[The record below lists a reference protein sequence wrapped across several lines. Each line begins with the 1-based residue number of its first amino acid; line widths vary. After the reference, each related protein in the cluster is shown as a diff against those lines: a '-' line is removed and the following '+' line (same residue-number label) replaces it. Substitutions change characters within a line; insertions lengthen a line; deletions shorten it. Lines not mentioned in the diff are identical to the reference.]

1 MAIYIET
8 TRPRT
13 LIRAIREKIEQDEI
27 ATWAYDEDGDFTHTA
42 LQWKYKA
49 WLRPYIKMKESV
61 ILGIVP
67 PANKI
72 VTTEIYSIYMG
83 RFVELL
89 IKHCYM
95 YIGKMRLSPT
105 PNSVYDKMRGSKD
118 GE

>member
-49 WLRPYIKMKESV
+49 WLRPYIKNERK
-61 ILGIVP
+61 
-67 PANKI
+67 
-72 VTTEIYSIYMG
+72 
-83 RFVELL
+83 
-89 IKHCYM
+89 C
-95 YIGKMRLSPT
+95 YIGDCASSKQDCYHRNLLHLYGKVCRII
-105 PNSVYDKMRGSKD
+105 NKALLYVYRENAFKSYTKFCLR
-118 GE
+118 